1 MARRSI
7 QRDFDRESVH
17 AMRELTQNVLITG
30 DIAYQTNLFA
40 LNSAIEAA
48 RAGTHDKG
56 FAIFAGD
63 VHKLADLSQTA
74 AQQISDLAKES
85 VAVAE
90 NVGALL
96 ERTLPDRQ
104 GLNSWTTIAVA
115 GWIAARPGARSPAI
129 FQRRTARNRGPTRRK
144 QRKAIRRCC
153 AAPAIQKQKIKPLQ
167 IIFRTLEGNQGVGS
181 ISPEDVDRM
190 PRQYRDQSALRTA
203 LEEAER
209 VCHDPG
215 QWQFIEELA
224 IEVMKAL
231 NGTLDRT
238 EIEKIL
244 GLELR
249 SFGAVWIGCDLPILG
264 FACLCASRSLS
275 LSRSANAVCRA
286 RKQRGRAAGKAA
298 DKKRPAEETHRLTK
312 VGKRSAFRGRG
323 FTSMSRR
330 RPALSM

>member
-1 MARRSI
+1 MARRASSA
-7 QRDFDRESVH
+7 DFDRESVH

-115 GWIAARPGARSPAI
+115 GSVAEARADANRRFSSDERLVIADQLVKQVKRYVDAVPLPAI
-129 FQRRTARNRGPTRRK
+129 R
-144 QRKAIRRCC
+144 
-153 AAPAIQKQKIKPLQ
+153 KQKIKPLQ

-215 QWQFIEELA
+215 QWRFIEELA
-224 IEVMKAL
+224 IEVMKAP

-244 GLELR
+244 GLE
-249 SFGAVWIGCDLPILG
+249 
-264 FACLCASRSLS
+264 
-275 LSRSANAVCRA
+275 
-286 RKQRGRAAGKAA
+286 
-298 DKKRPAEETHRLTK
+298 
-312 VGKRSAFRGRG
+312 
-323 FTSMSRR
+323 
-330 RPALSM
+330 